1 MGVINSHYLVIQAIK
16 FKIIAL
22 LCSIGLFLPAAI
34 FPLELFG
41 QGNKESRMIT
51 NWYNQANILYNLNE
65 PTSQSDQKA
74 LELFLDVAKSTNFRD
89 RDLKVQALIKA
100 GNIHLGNDSFSL
112 ANELYHWAL
121 KLNNDSTT
129 ALSYEVYLYLGS
141 SMYFN
146 GVIDSAK
153 QYFEQ
158 ASEISISSRNRIDL
172 PEQDRLYN
180 SLGAIYYQSANYKLA
195 QKYLQTALDFAS
207 PNSEDYE
214 DLYTTIQIN
223 IASCL
228 LKLNL
233 GDSSIKIL
241 RKLNKFSSSR
251 DFILQNMAHAYFEK
265 GEYDTALVLYNSLPL
280 VNGLFRVTALN
291 DIGRIH
297 LHKGNWRLAKNAFD
311 SALKVNRSITGN
323 LKNKE
328 EALTYFYLAQ
338 LEERKGNIDFSIN
351 WCNKAIKELNLDFRS
366 SQPDDPSIQ
375 ISKTVSPIN
384 FYQVLNYK
392 AELIFKKYQ
401 TLRKEDILY
410 DALKTVVK
418 AVECANFISKNLDN
432 DDAKLFFIEN
442 AQKYYELGVKIAYEA
457 STLNQDYLQELI
469 FILEGYKGNILR
481 QNLEFTNL
489 KLNSGI
495 PDSLTRKENEL
506 KGLYAVYLSKLNQA
520 TNEKESGRIQKK
532 LDSIQVSLSRL
543 QKSYEKYEVFTWV
556 KNSQTDHR
564 ITLGEIRK
572 NLDGNTALVNYFVS
586 GNEIFLLA
594 ISKSS
599 VKAARVPIGAQF
611 SASLKMYLQECFR
624 ITEGIRFEG
633 YTKSHDL
640 FRYLLEPVYSVV
652 ENCSQLV
659 IIPDKY
665 LFQLPFDGLLISHG
679 PRDYLVK
686 NHSISFHYS
695 FSLLLQGMASP
706 NNQTLSSQGMLAFAP
721 FSDEIKNLG
730 LGDNFFLPFSGEE
743 INRSSGRK
751 YYSSS
756 ATKQQFL
763 KEYKNYSI
771 LHLATHASL
780 GNDSSSNWI
789 QFYPNQNSMVPGRLY
804 VHEVYNLQLE
814 KNGLVILSA
823 CESGSGLTVSGEGLL
838 SLSRA
843 FMYAGA
849 GGIISTL
856 YKTDDRVTAFLMKRL
871 YFHMER
877 GLEPAEA
884 LQKSKVDLLETD
896 ELNPRLKTPNYWS
909 NFVYIGRITPYKS
922 TNYLWLLPVIV
933 AAGLI
938 FYLIVK
944 RRK

>member
-1 MGVINSHYLVIQAIK
+1 MVKKVIIVRNL
-16 FKIIAL
+16 AL
-22 LCSIGLFLPAAI
+22 LCYIVIIQTGLLIPFNLIGQI
-34 FPLELFG
+34 
-41 QGNKESRMIT
+41 NKEVRIIN
-51 NWYNQANILYNLNE
+51 NWYKQADILYNLNE
-65 PTSQSDQKA
+65 PSSESDQKA
-74 LELFLDVAKSTNFRD
+74 LELFLAVASNENFKD
-89 RDLKVQALIKA
+89 KDLKVHSLIKA
-100 GNIHLGNDSFSL
+100 GNIHLGNNRFSE
-112 ANELYHWAL
+112 ANEIYHWAL
-121 KLNNDSTT
+121 KMNNGSNT
-129 ALSYEVYLYLGS
+129 ALSYEVFLYLGS

-158 ASEISISSRNRIDL
+158 ASEISVSSRHKMAL

-180 SLGAIYYQSANYKLA
+180 SLGAIYYQSANYKQA
-195 QKYLQTALDFAS
+195 QNYLQTALDFAS
-207 PNSEDYE
+207 PNSEDYYE
-214 DLYTTIQIN
+214 LYTSIQSN

-233 GDSSIKIL
+233 IDSSIRIL
-241 RKLNKFSSSR
+241 RKLNKISKGR

-265 GEYDTALVLYNSLPL
+265 GQYDTALILYNSLPL
-280 VNGLFRVTALN
+280 VNGLFRVVALN

-297 LHKGNWRLAKNAFD
+297 LHKGNLKMARNTFD

-328 EALTYFYLAQ
+328 EALTYFYIAQ
-338 LEERKGNIDFSIN
+338 LEEKQGKTDIAIV
-351 WCNKAIKELNLDFRS
+351 WCNKAINELNLNAKSKNENDLPV
-366 SQPDDPSIQ
+366 QV
-375 ISKTVSPIN
+375 SKTVSPII
-384 FYQVLNYK
+384 FYQILNYK

-401 TLRKEDILY
+401 TEKKEEILTA
-410 DALKTVVK
+410 ALQTVVK

-432 DDAKLFFIEN
+432 DDAKLFFIKN
-442 AQKYYELGVKIAYEA
+442 AQKYYEQGVKIAFEA
-457 STLNQDYLQELI
+457 SARDEDYLQELI
-469 FILEGYKGNILR
+469 FILEGYKGNVLR
-481 QNLEFTNL
+481 QNLEVNNL

-495 PDSLTRKENEL
+495 PDSLTHMEKEL

-520 TNEKESGRIQKK
+520 TNEKESGRMQKK

-543 QKSYEKYEVFTWV
+543 QKAYEKYEVFTWV

-564 ITLGEIRK
+564 ITLAEIRK
-572 NLDGNTALVNYFVS
+572 SLDGNTALVNYFVT
-586 GNEIFLLA
+586 GNEIYLLA
-594 ISKSS
+594 ISKNKL
-599 VKAARVPIGAQF
+599 KAARVPIGTPF

-624 ITEGIRFEG
+624 IQEGIRYEG
-633 YTKSHDL
+633 YSASHEM
-640 FRYLLEPVYSVV
+640 FRYLLEPVYNVV
-652 ENCSQLV
+652 SSCSKLV

-665 LFQLPFDGLLISHG
+665 LFQLPFDGLLASNG

-686 NHSISFHYS
+686 SHSISFHYS
-695 FSLLLQGMASP
+695 FSLLLQAMSSP
-706 NNQTLSSQGMLAFAP
+706 NLKTLSSQGMLAFAP
-721 FSDEIKNLG
+721 FSEEIKNLG
-730 LGDNFFLPFSGEE
+730 VSDNFFLPFSGAE

-751 YYSSS
+751 YFSSS

-763 KEYKNYSI
+763 KEYKYYGI

-789 QFYPNQNSMVPGRLY
+789 QFYPNQDSLVPGRLY

-823 CESGSGLTVSGEGLL
+823 CESGTGLTVSGEGLL

-871 YFHMER
+871 YYHMER
-877 GLEPAEA
+877 GLDPAEA
-884 LQKSKVDLLETD
+884 LQKSKVDLLETN

-909 NFVYIGRITPYKS
+909 NFVYIGRITPNKS
-922 TNYLWLLPVIV
+922 ARYLWFLPVII
-933 AAGLI
+933 AAGMI
-938 FYLIVK
+938 VYLFVK
-944 RRK
+944 RRKLKPE